1 MSGGGRRFC
10 VCVATPPWTLP
21 VDRRRCARASS
32 GRQYVQGGPPTGLQA
47 LAAALRD
54 ASFGQGRQAAP
65 GRCGRVSMLGIG
77 KTRALALGAA
87 AISLAPLLA
96 PAPADARPYR
106 AYRDRP

>member
-32 GRQYVQGGPPTGLQA
+32 CRQYVQGGPPAGLQA

-65 GRCGRVSMLGIG
+65 GRCGRVSMRGIG
-77 KTRALALGAA
+77 ITRALALGAVA
-87 AISLAPLLA
+87 TLLAPLLVA
-96 PAPADARPYR
+96 ATAVALLSRTF
-106 AYRDRP
+106 